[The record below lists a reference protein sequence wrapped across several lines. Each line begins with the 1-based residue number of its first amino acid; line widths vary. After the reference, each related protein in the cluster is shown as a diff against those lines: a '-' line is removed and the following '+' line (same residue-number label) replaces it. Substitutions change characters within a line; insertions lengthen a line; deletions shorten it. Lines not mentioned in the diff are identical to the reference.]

1 MKHNSEYWHMIEMWK
16 GATGNVEIDMEEV
29 AKFAHEKHGWPLPP
43 PLTGVSRLAKQFA
56 KIARQAS
63 KQDTSS
69 GRPYRVYHAFPA
81 GEDRQGRMLWF
92 DIDDDHVT
100 RNQMLKS
107 AVRRREQ
114 MVGDAVQ
121 LTLDLDHWNRRHPD
135 DDPIVLPND
144 LQPDVDWRLN
154 GPEETA
160 A

>member
-1 MKHNSEYWHMIEMWK
+1 MNHNNEHCYMMDLWK
-16 GATGNVEIDMEEV
+16 QATGNVEIDMDEV

-43 PLTGVSRLAKQFA
+43 PLSGIARLAKQFA
-56 KIARQAS
+56 KAARQVT
-63 KQDTSS
+63 KQDTHS

-81 GEDRQGRMLWF
+81 GEDKQGRMLWF
-92 DIDDDHVT
+92 DIDDDHAT
-100 RNQMLKS
+100 HEQMLKS

-121 LTLDLDHWNRRHPD
+121 LTLDLDHWNRKHPNF
-135 DDPIVLPND
+135 PAILLPND

-154 GPEETA
+154 GPSESA